1 MRKPSNINR
10 GRRKFFAKAG
20 AGLLAGSVLGTVTE
34 TLAARGT
41 KKSAHGLTKVALSIN
56 PMAVKRT
63 KKG

>member
-1 MRKPSNINR
+1 MKRTAVSQ

-20 AGLLAGSVLGTVTE
+20 AGLLAGSLLGTLTE
-34 TLAARGT
+34 TLTARE
-41 KKSAHGLTKVALSIN
+41 KKTPAPKGRKVSLSIN